1 MRWDEMRWWRHD
13 VLMSRGR
20 HAALLSRGHVTTVSC
35 HDDVMPWI
43 WCHVMNTMPR
53 WCHIMNKSCHD
64 DVMSR
69 WCHANMMSCHE
80 YDVTMMSLWISHVAM
95 VTCHEYDVMSWAW
108 CLDDVILWTC
118 LVAMMPCREDS
129 DVMNMMSRWWH
140 VARMVMSCR
149 NYEVLSL
156 NVMLKNPDDVM
167 SQ

>member
-53 WCHIMNKSCHD
+53 WCHIMNKSCDD

-80 YDVTMMSLWISHVAM
+80 YDVTMMSYYEKV
-95 VTCHEYDVMSWAW
+95 
-108 CLDDVILWTC
+108 
-118 LVAMMPCREDS
+118 
-129 DVMNMMSRWWH
+129 MSRWWH
-140 VARMVMSCR
+140 VMNMMSCHEHDVWMMSYYEHVLSQWCHVVRIVMSWIWCH
-149 NYEVLSL
+149 E
-156 NVMLKNPDDVM
+156 DGM
-167 SQ
+167 SRGWWCHVATMKCCHLTSCWKILIMSEQ